1 MNLIQSP
8 TQLKININTRLQKLR
23 KCCFTCETIW
33 NDWDLLIKTVINSIE
48 KQPNEFL
55 YAIINCLTEIQKNT
69 KKFSISENLKE
80 MQKDGSINSLII
92 NHHLQK
98 DLLLN
103 PIKLLKSKEINK
115 FLLILDN
122 DENVTGSA
130 KQYLYHMYSKL
141 LIEYLNN
148 EKEKCLFKL
157 HTHVHRNYNSNN
169 NKLYPLIKSDGSQLK
184 IKKINSISSNN
195 KYSCSQV
202 KPFISSNITDEER
215 SYLYEEKLV
224 VREIGPST
232 EFSSKQYGVFAK
244 KNIDKSIC
252 IGVHGGV
259 VIMKDDVGVDIIC
272 KINQDYLVYLSSNI
286 LLDGHNILSKINSNF
301 YKNKGKWFELT
312 TNFNAEAQKFKC
324 IMENG
329 DTICLDAIF
338 TLKDIK
344 KDEEIRMSYQYSP
357 ALVNQAMTTSE
368 IMVDFDETLLL
379 ETLTKFLIP

>member
-1 MNLIQSP
+1 MNIIQSP
-8 TQLKININTRLQKLR
+8 EQLKININTRLQKLR
-23 KCCFTCETIW
+23 KCCVTCETTW
-33 NDWDLLIKTVINSIE
+33 NEWDLLIKTVINSIE
-48 KQPNEFL
+48 KQPHEFL

-69 KKFSISENLKE
+69 KKFNISENLIE
-80 MQKDGSINSLII
+80 MQKDGSINSLLI

-98 DLLLN
+98 ELLLN
-103 PIKLLKSKEINK
+103 PIKLLKSNEINK

-141 LIEYLNN
+141 LIGYLND

-157 HTHVHRNYNSNN
+157 HTRVHRNYNSNN
-169 NKLYPLIKSDGSQLK
+169 NKLYPLIKLDGSPFK

-202 KPFISSNITDEER
+202 KPFISNNITDEER

-244 KNIDKSIC
+244 KNINKFIC

-259 VIMKDDVGVDIIC
+259 VILKDDVGVDIIC

-301 YKNKGKWFELT
+301 YKNKKGKWFEST
-312 TNFNAEAQKFKC
+312 TNFNAEAQKFNC

-329 DTICLDAIF
+329 ETICLDAIF

-357 ALVNQAMTTSE
+357 AIVNQAMTTSE
-368 IMVDFDETLLL
+368 IMVNFDETLLL
-379 ETLTKFLIP
+379 ETLTNFLN